1 MYSSELYG
9 VKEKNKSQEKR
20 EKRSGFK
27 RENKFE
33 KVKAEPTIDSQQNR
47 SKSLIKNNTMELKKL
62 PGISCTASGTTIY
75 RSKNIKS
82 LGKFVLER
90 SLTKKVKP

>member
-9 VKEKNKSQEKR
+9 VKEKNRSQEKR

-33 KVKAEPTIDSQQNR
+33 KVKA
-47 SKSLIKNNTMELKKL
+47 
-62 PGISCTASGTTIY
+62 
-75 RSKNIKS
+75 
-82 LGKFVLER
+82 
-90 SLTKKVKP
+90 